1 MNEIMINEGRFRDLL
16 KTEHDACGI
25 ICIIEKDGKPS
36 RNNIQKTIDALV
48 LMEHRSGFIDGEG
61 DGCGIL
67 TDIPRALWSK
77 RLAAAGQDA
86 ELANDAR
93 FSIAHIFIPRNLK
106 QTVAQVQE
114 EIRTMFADRGI
125 RIMLEQENQ
134 VNSEVLG
141 RNGRLDEPCF
151 WQVAAL
157 TEKAEVVVA
166 DHLYELHV
174 AIEARFNVH
183 VASLSNVTAAYK
195 VLGAASIL
203 PKYFKDT
210 QDPLFAAQVT
220 IGHNRY
226 STNTLSSFFRV
237 QPFSLLGHNGEINT
251 VKKMRIEADMV
262 GVPLVNGGSDSQD
275 MNRVIETFI
284 HRFGLSLFEAMEL
297 VFPPIHNEM
306 KLFRPEL
313 QDLYVYYRQI
323 WGHYAQGPAGI
334 VSRYG
339 NECVFSVDA
348 LGLRPVW
355 MVESEE
361 SLYFSS
367 EQGVITVDQMV
378 AEPKPIAP
386 GEKIGIELTAGQ
398 PIRVVPYTELQA
410 KVLERAGKR
419 INIGGM
425 RKHLKFGTTSQ
436 AIAPSAA
443 IGTTDNIYSAFGW
456 DREGIQNIES
466 TAQTGA
472 EPIRSL
478 GFDGPHAAL
487 AWERQNIPDF
497 IKESVAVVTNPAI
510 DRDREQEHFSTRVV
524 IGQRPTIYGQVDGGV
539 RFELMSP
546 MVLEGENG
554 IGSQEEINHMSLEQ
568 IVAECRRQ
576 GDNAVATLSLTF
588 KRGSSLKAALEQL
601 AQDAVAAVRDGA
613 ILVLLDDAEAHKN
626 DNLWMDPHLA
636 VSKVDIALRAEK
648 LGSGDNLRRH
658 TAIAL
663 RSAALRNLHDMALAC
678 GLGAEILSPYLLF
691 ETAADKDGAAGARK
705 VLLTLTKGLEKVIST
720 IGTHELRGYTRFF
733 SSIGLKP
740 ELAEV
745 LDIVNYL
752 GSETAGTGFEELEQD
767 ANARYADF
775 ANPKAKAA
783 KNFRFFQRM
792 WKALGDAASG
802 EAPYSEYMEKLREEE
817 KRNPISIRHIADFNY
832 TKALQGR
839 KPLKPADVDI
849 SIGGHSLPMLI
860 SSMSF
865 GSQNETA
872 FRAYAEAGERLNMVS
887 MNGEG
892 GEIKDMLGRYKKTRG
907 AQVASGRFGINV
919 ELMNA
924 VAFLEIKIGQGAKP
938 GEGGHLPG
946 SKVTAKIAA
955 ARNATIG
962 SDLISP
968 SNNHD
973 IYSIEDLAQ
982 LISELKESS
991 GRKAKIIVKCPV
1003 VPGIGTIAVGVA
1015 KAGADVIT
1023 LSGFDGG
1030 TGAARIHSITH
1041 VGLPTEIGTKLAHVA
1056 LIEAGLRDQVELWSD
1071 GGLKSGADVVKM
1083 IMLGANRAG
1092 FGSLAM
1098 QSIGC
1103 TTCRG
1108 CHLDTCHV
1116 GIATQID
1123 SMEEADEKGL
1133 RRFVPRVYDLAVDSL
1148 VRLFGGIGEEVR
1160 QIVADLGY
1168 ESLQE
1173 LVGRSDLLEQT
1184 AKLDRIDLSDLF
1196 RPAPL
1201 SYLQAATEAKA
1212 QAAATSSDIRVAAGA
1227 EGQEFY
1233 PDSLSFGN
1241 APIVR
1246 KWSKVVAETRILG
1259 TRYSSHRV
1267 RDRFD
1272 GSYDKL
1278 PEINLQ
1284 LTDGSVPGNGL
1295 GAFNARGVNIT
1306 VQGGAE
1312 DGVGKMSLGGKV
1324 AIMKTIGKNGRFING
1339 SVGKS
1344 FCYGAQAGLFIVQGG
1359 ADSRA
1364 CIRLSGA
1371 DVIFGGEISAPLQ
1384 DELGNIGSRAN
1395 LKGFAFEYMTN
1406 GRAVVMGDPGPW
1418 ICAGMTGGVVYQRLV
1433 PELGLDQQAIERRVA
1448 KGAKVNIQTL
1458 GPQSRTDLTGLLNAY
1473 KQELLATGQPEAAAK
1488 IDALLGDLD
1497 GNFVRISPVG
1507 MQADQSVATE

>member
-1 MNEIMINEGRFRDLL
+1 MINESRFQNLL
-16 KTEHDACGI
+16 TVEHDSCGI
-25 ICIIEKDGKPS
+25 ICIIEKDGFPS
-36 RNNIQKTIDALV
+36 RDNIQKTIEALV
-48 LMEHRSGFIDGEG
+48 KMEHRSGFIDGEG

-67 TDIPRALWSK
+67 TDIPRALWAK
-77 RLAAAGQDA
+77 RLTEAGLSG
-86 ELANDAR
+86 ELANDPR
-93 FSIAHIFIPRNLK
+93 FSIAHIFIPRKLD
-106 QTVAQVQE
+106 QSVAEVQAI
-114 EIRTMFADRGI
+114 IRSMMQERGI
-125 RIMLEQENQ
+125 TLLLEQEAQ
-134 VNSEVLG
+134 TVSSVLG

-157 TEKAEVVVA
+157 CEQQDVVVA
-166 DHLYELHV
+166 DHLFELHV

-183 VASLSNVTAAYK
+183 VASLSNYTASYK

-203 PKYFKDT
+203 PKYFNDL

-226 STNTLSSFFRV
+226 STNTLSNFFRV

-251 VKKMRIEADMV
+251 VKKMRYEADMV
-262 GVPLVNGGSDSQD
+262 GIPLVDGGSDSQD

-284 HRFGLSLFEAMEL
+284 HRCGISMFEAMEI
-297 VFPPIHNEM
+297 VFPPIHNEI

-313 QDLYVYYRQI
+313 QNLYMYYRQI

-355 MVESEE
+355 MVETEA

-367 EQGVITVDQMV
+367 EQGVVTVDQMI
-378 AEPKPIAP
+378 AEPKPTAP
-386 GEKIGIELTAGQ
+386 GEKIGVVLTPGQ
-398 PIRVVPYTELQA
+398 PVRVIPYAELQTT
-410 KVLERAGKR
+410 VLERAQARLNLDGYKNYLSFGKTDR
-419 INIGGM
+419 
-425 RKHLKFGTTSQ
+425 Q
-436 AIAPSAA
+436 AELFPKVKAS
-443 IGTTDNIYSAFGW
+443 DNVYSAFGW
-456 DREGIQNIES
+456 DRDGIQMIES
-466 TAQTGA
+466 MAQTGA

-478 GFDGPHAAL
+478 GHDAPHAAI

-510 DRDREQEHFSTRVV
+510 DRDREQEHFSTRVI
-524 IGQRPTIYGQVDGGV
+524 IGRRPAVYSQPGSEP
-539 RFELMSP
+539 RFEIMAP
-546 MVLEGENG
+546 MVLESENG
-554 IGSQEEINHMSLEQ
+554 VGSYEEIGHMSLEQ
-568 IVAECRRQ
+568 IIAECRKD
-576 GDNAVATLSLTF
+576 GNDAVVTLSTTF
-588 KRGSSLKAALEQL
+588 AKGTSLKKALDQL
-601 AQDAVAAVRDGA
+601 AIDAVAAVRSGA
-613 ILVLLDDAEAHKN
+613 VLLLLDDAGASQN
-626 DNLWMDPHLA
+626 DLLWMDPHLA
-636 VSKVDIALRAEK
+636 ISKVDVALRAEK
-648 LGSGDNLRRH
+648 LGFGDNLRRRVS
-658 TAIAL
+658 IAV
-663 RSAALRNLHDMALAC
+663 RSAAIRNLHDIALAC
-678 GLGAEILSPYLLF
+678 GLGAEILSPYILF
-691 ETAADKDGAAGARK
+691 ETAAGKEGPAAARK
-705 VLLTLTKGLEKVIST
+705 VLLTLQKGLEKVIST

-733 SSIGLKP
+733 SAIGLKP

-745 LDIVNYL
+745 LDIVSYL
-752 GSETAGTGFEELEQD
+752 GSDSAGTGYAELERD
-767 ANARYADF
+767 AEARYADF
-775 ANPKAKAA
+775 HNAKAKAA

-802 EAPYSEYMEKLREEE
+802 EAPYSEYSDKLREEE
-817 KRNPISIRHIADFNY
+817 QKNPISIRHVAQFDFAA
-832 TKALQGR
+832 TGR
-839 KPLKPADVDI
+839 QPVDPSTVDI
-849 SIGGHSLPMLI
+849 SVGKHSLPTLI

-872 FRAYAEAGERLNMVS
+872 FRSYAEAGERLNMVT

-892 GEIKDMLGRYKKTRG
+892 GEIKDMLGRYTKTRG
-907 AQVASGRFGINV
+907 AQVASGRFGVNV
-919 ELMNA
+919 ELANA

-982 LISELKESS
+982 LISELKEAS
-991 GRKAKIIVKCPV
+991 GRKAQIIVKVPI

-1030 TGAARIHSITH
+1030 TGAARVHSLTH

-1056 LIEAGLRDQVELWSD
+1056 LIEAGLRHKVELWSD
-1071 GGLKSGADVVKM
+1071 GGMKSGADVVKM
-1083 IMLGANRAG
+1083 IMLGANRVG

-1098 QSIGC
+1098 QAIGC

-1123 SMEEADEKGL
+1123 TMEEAEEKGL
-1133 RRFVPRVYDLAVDSL
+1133 RRFIPRQFELSVESL
-1148 VRLFGGIGEEVR
+1148 IRMFTGIGQEIKN
-1160 QIVADLGY
+1160 IVGQLGFT
-1168 ESLQE
+1168 SAQE
-1173 LVGRSDLLEQT
+1173 LVGRSDLLKQT
-1184 AKLDRIDLSDLF
+1184 AHLDRIDLADLL

-1201 SYLQAATEAKA
+1201 SFLQAAHAE
-1212 QAAATSSDIRVAAGA
+1212 AAAAVSSDIRIAAGS
-1227 EGQEFY
+1227 EGQQFY
-1233 PDSLSFGN
+1233 PDSLSYN
-1241 APIVR
+1241 KSVER
-1246 KWSKVVAETRILG
+1246 RWSKIDAESRIIG

-1267 RDRFD
+1267 RGRFD
-1272 GSYDKL
+1272 GSYDQL
-1278 PEINLQ
+1278 PEASLV
-1284 LTDGSVPGNGL
+1284 LADGSVPGNGL
-1295 GAFNARGVNIT
+1295 AAFNSRGVNIT
-1306 VQGGAE
+1306 VHGGAE

-1324 AIMKTIGKNGRFING
+1324 AILKAPGKHNGYIDG

-1344 FCYGAQAGLFIVQGG
+1344 FCYGAQKGTFIVQGS

-1371 DVIFGGEISAPLQ
+1371 DVIFGGMITKPLQ
-1384 DELGNIGSRAN
+1384 DELGSIASRAN

-1406 GRAVVMGDPGPW
+1406 GRAVVLGDPGPW
-1418 ICAGMTGGVVYQRLV
+1418 ICAGMTGGVIYQKLT
-1433 PELGLDQQAIERRVA
+1433 PEMGLDVNAIERRVA
-1448 KGAKVNIQTL
+1448 KGAKVSIQPL
-1458 GPQSRTDLTGLLNAY
+1458 GAQSRKDLT
-1473 KQELLATGQPEAAAK
+1473 ELLGTYRDELQGSGQAEAAAQ
-1488 IDALLGDLD
+1488 IEALLGDLD
-1497 GNFVRISPVG
+1497 AHFVRISPVG